1 MGYFYDLYFVIKDK
15 DMMKAV
21 QLPDSFVKG
30 LIVKV
35 NVSKDGKKSFKE
47 LKVCSVKTRSILFIE
62 VDRENRKNIFRKVNR
77 KDVVEFRP
85 TAICEVMV
93 RDGVLPEKWESSWD
107 AIGSYSPMTQ
117 SKFGTRHF
125 SNHSKGWAPIIKAP
139 MGSSMDALAVSVS
152 NQNAN
157 WAKTPTNKPSTTNSA
172 AGFPMV

>member
-1 MGYFYDLYFVIKDK
+1 LGYFYDLYFVIKDK

-35 NVSKDGKKSFKE
+35 NVSKGGKKSSKE

-62 VDRENRKNIFRKVNR
+62 VDRENRNNIFRKVNR

-85 TAICEVMV
+85 TAICEITIK
-93 RDGVLPEKWESSWD
+93 DGVLPEKWESAWD
-107 AIGSYSPMTQ
+107 SIGQPSQMSLNNRIQPHY
-117 SKFGTRHF
+117 
-125 SNHSKGWAPIIKAP
+125 SNHSKGWAPK
-139 MGSSMDALAVSVS
+139 L
-152 NQNAN
+152 
-157 WAKTPTNKPSTTNSA
+157 PSTTNSA